1 MVNRDEK
8 NILKAQITNMKIDEI
23 DLMESAKDIEAGA
36 VVTFLGTARKSSR
49 NREVVYLEYDA
60 YPEMAE
66 KKMTSILQE
75 LKERY
80 GVTNAA
86 FIHRIGRVELGE
98 TIVAISVS
106 APHSKEAFEASRYA
120 VKRLKSIVPIW
131 KKEVWTDGEEWI
143 GYEGEYSEFTE

>member
-1 MVNRDEK
+1 
-8 NILKAQITNMKIDEI
+8 
-23 DLMESAKDIEAGA
+23 MESVKDVEAGA

-49 NREVVYLEYDA
+49 DREVVYLEYDS

-80 GVTNAA
+80 GVTDAA

-98 TIVAISVS
+98 TIVAIAVS

-143 GYEGEYSEFTE
+143 GYEGEYSEFTG